1 MLSADCPLA
10 AILTD
15 RLRAARGEL
24 TARWLERIS
33 SRVSID
39 ANQVFPTADL
49 LDHVPLL
56 IDGIAAYIEDPA
68 DEIAADI
75 PVIAKARE
83 LGELRYRQ
91 GFDAYQIFKEYELL
105 GGVLFSFLARIID
118 DIDQPCTRSELLNC
132 GHRLFR
138 AVTLIQQA
146 TTMHFLYKTNEQVR
160 EREERLRAFNRMVS
174 HELKNRVGA
183 IQGAHALLS
192 EPWLD
197 EAARDRFMRMIGEN
211 VGGIEAMLGN
221 LLVLSRLETRIQK
234 HHHVRLPQAVAEVI
248 RQLREMARAHGVTVK
263 VAEGLPEV
271 EVNAAVVELSLTN
284 YLSNAIKY
292 ADSEKVDR
300 WIEIRGRV
308 ERRDEKRGESL
319 VVEVRDNG
327 IGVPDEA
334 RAKLFE
340 RFFRAHDESVTGVE
354 GTGLGLSIVR
364 ESVESIG
371 GRAWAEPSGA
381 GGSTFA
387 FAIPCRRG
395 ETGTPTADTSDATFQ
410 KETSAPVPPRDSPTV
425 NPGG

>member
-1 MLSADCPLA
+1 MPSPDCPLA
-10 AILTD
+10 AILTE
-15 RLRAARGEL
+15 RLHAAREEL

-105 GGVLFSFLARIID
+105 GGVLFTFLARIID
-118 DIDQPCTRSELLNC
+118 DIDEPCTRSELLNC

-146 TTMHFLYKTNEQVR
+146 TTMHFLHKTNEQVR

-234 HHHVRLPQAVAEVI
+234 HHHVRLAQSVGEVV
-248 RQLREMARAHGVTVK
+248 RQLREMARAHGVTVR
-263 VAEGLPEV
+263 VPETLPEV

-292 ADSEKVDR
+292 ADAEKVDR

-308 ERRDEKRGESL
+308 ERRDDKRGESL

-327 IGVPDEA
+327 IGVPAEA

-340 RFFRAHDESVTGVE
+340 RFFRAHDDSITGAE

-364 ESVESIG
+364 ETVESIG
-371 GRAWAEPSGA
+371 GRAWAEANDPV
-381 GGSTFA
+381 GSTFA

-395 ETGTPTADTSDATFQ
+395 EIARTAETSDDRTQNMEFR
-410 KETSAPVPPRDSPTV
+410 ETL
-425 NPGG
+425 

>member
-1 MLSADCPLA
+1 MPSADCPLA
-10 AILTD
+10 AILTE
-15 RLRAARGEL
+15 RLRAAREEL

-39 ANQVFPTADL
+39 ANHVFPTADL
-49 LDHVPLL
+49 LDHMPLL

-68 DEIAADI
+68 DEIGADI

-118 DIDQPCTRSELLNC
+118 DVDEPCTRSELLNC

-146 TTMHFLYKTNEQVR
+146 TTMHFLQKTNEQVR
-160 EREERLRAFNRMVS
+160 EREERLRAFNLMVS

-197 EAARDRFMRMIGEN
+197 EATRERFMRMIGDN

-221 LLVLSRLETRIQK
+221 LLVLSRLETRLQK
-234 HHHVRLPQAVAEVI
+234 HHHIRLPQAVTEVV

-271 EVNAAVVELSLTN
+271 EVNAAVVELCLTN
-284 YLSNAIKY
+284 YVSNGIKY
-292 ADSEKVDR
+292 ADRQKVDR

-308 ERRDEKRGESL
+308 ERRDDKRGESL
-319 VVEVRDNG
+319 IVEVRDNG
-327 IGVPDEA
+327 IGVPEEA

-340 RFFRAHDESVTGVE
+340 RFFRANTESVTGVE

-364 ESVESIG
+364 ETVESIG
-371 GRAWAEPSGA
+371 GRAWADVNGPA
-381 GGSTFA
+381 GSTFA

-395 ETGTPTADTSDATFQ
+395 EVMRTPETSDIRHQ
-410 KETSAPVPPRDSPTV
+410 DSEFRA
-425 NPGG
+425 